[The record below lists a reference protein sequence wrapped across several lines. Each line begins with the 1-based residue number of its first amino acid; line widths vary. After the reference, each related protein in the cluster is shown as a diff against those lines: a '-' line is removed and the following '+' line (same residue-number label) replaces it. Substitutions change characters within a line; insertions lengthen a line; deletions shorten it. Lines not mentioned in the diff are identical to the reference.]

1 MSKIQEAIQQM
12 SVEEMQQRLAEYMSA
27 DKAWAPKPVA
37 IEVRHR
43 PIRDISG
50 TNIYDVVVLKNDGTE
65 EVIKFDD
72 RYSKLIYIYTLM
84 HPNGYQR
91 RSLNK
96 QAQGFPELTR
106 LYRAVYLADPERL
119 ISCAAK
125 DFNHMMSMAV
135 SFVRKA
141 VDKMIGCEELT
152 IGNPRQFYGRT
163 VIPAVYNGLEVI
175 IDPQLQGCP

>member
-1 MSKIQEAIQQM
+1 MSKIQEAIKQM
-12 SVEEMQQRLAEYMSA
+12 SVEEMQQRLAEYMAA
-27 DKAWAPKPVA
+27 DKKWAPNPIA

-43 PIRDISG
+43 DAKDVSG
-50 TNIYDVVVLKNDGTE
+50 SNIYDVIVRKDDDTE
-65 EVIKFDD
+65 EVIKFGD

-84 HPNGYQR
+84 HPKGYQR

-96 QAQGFPELTR
+96 QDQRFPELAS
-106 LYRAVYLADPERL
+106 LYRAVYMADPERL

-135 SFVRKA
+135 SFIRKA
-141 VDKMIGCEELT
+141 IDKMIGCEELT
-152 IGNPRQFYGRT
+152 IGNPRHFYGRT

-175 IDPQLQGCP
+175 IDSQLQRHI

>member
-1 MSKIQEAIQQM
+1 MNKISKAIEQM
-12 SVEEMQQRLAEYMSA
+12 SVEEMQQRLAEYMAA

-43 PIRDISG
+43 PIQNVSG
-50 TNIYDVVVLKNDGTE
+50 SHIYDVVVLKDDGTE

-84 HPNGYQR
+84 QPKGYQR

-96 QAQGFPELTR
+96 KAQGFPELPR
-106 LYRAVYLADPERL
+106 LYRAIYMADPERL

-135 SFVRKA
+135 SFIRKA
-141 VDKMIGCEELT
+141 IDKMIGCEELT

-175 IDPQLQGCP
+175 IDSQLQRHI